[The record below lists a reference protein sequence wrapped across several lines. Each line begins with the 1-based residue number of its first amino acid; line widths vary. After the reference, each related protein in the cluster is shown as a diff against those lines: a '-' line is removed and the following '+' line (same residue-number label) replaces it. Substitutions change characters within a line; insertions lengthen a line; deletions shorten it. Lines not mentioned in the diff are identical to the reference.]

1 MRLGWI
7 RNLIKEMAALYLAI
21 GSNIG
26 ARKTNILSALSFLN
40 GELGRYKALSDI
52 IPTRALGFDGPEFLN
67 CVVRYETRKR
77 PETILAICKTIE
89 RRLGRDDVPEY
100 ASDGSRI
107 YHNRIIDID
116 ILIYGNLHID
126 TPELTIPHPQVET
139 RPFVRPLL
147 EQVRK
152 ND

>member
-1 MRLGWI
+1 
-7 RNLIKEMAALYLAI
+7 MAELYLAL

-52 IPTRALGFDGPEFLN
+52 VPTGALGFTGPEFLN
-67 CVVRYETRKR
+67 CVVRYETRRR
-77 PETILAICKTIE
+77 PETILSLCKTIE
-89 RRLGRDDVPEY
+89 RRLGRDDSPEY

-116 ILIYGNLHID
+116 ILIYGKKRIE

-139 RPFVRPLL
+139 RPYIRPLL

>member
-1 MRLGWI
+1 
-7 RNLIKEMAALYLAI
+7 MAAVYLAL

-40 GELGRYKALSDI
+40 AELGRYKALSDI
-52 IPTRALGFDGPEFLN
+52 VPTSALGFEGPEFLN
-67 CVVRYETRKR
+67 CVVRYETRRR
-77 PETILAICKTIE
+77 PETLLAICKNIE
-89 RRLGRDDVPEY
+89 RRLGRDDSPEY
-100 ASDGSRI
+100 AADGTRI

-116 ILIYGNLHID
+116 ILEYGDLRMH
-126 TPELTIPHPQVET
+126 TPELTIPHPQVEG
-139 RPFVRPLL
+139 RHYIKPLL